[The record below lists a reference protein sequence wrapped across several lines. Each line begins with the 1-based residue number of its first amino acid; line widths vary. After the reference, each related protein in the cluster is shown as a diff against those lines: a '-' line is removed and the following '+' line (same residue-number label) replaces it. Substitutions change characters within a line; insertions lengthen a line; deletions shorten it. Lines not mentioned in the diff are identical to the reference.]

1 MNMTHYM
8 QLLADNQP
16 WNLLL
21 FMAVPVLLAETVAV
35 TELFVLLRRGAA
47 GALAQINRAASILGG
62 LYFVGV
68 FVWLMAHA
76 VLPLTRDGGWRG
88 PADVIAVGFY
98 LAGVLPLGAMA
109 LIDLGVVGRHWTTE
123 QRLARHAVCVAIFLV
138 VAHIAMIFGML
149 DPTLMWHDPAAA
161 GGMHGE
167 HAGHTRP

>member
-21 FMAVPVLLAETVAV
+21 FMVVPVLLAETVAV

-47 GALAQINRAASILGG
+47 GTLARLNRAASMAGG

-68 FVWLMAHA
+68 FAWLMAQA
-76 VLPLTRDGGWRG
+76 VVPLTRDGGWRG

-98 LAGVLPLGAMA
+98 LSGVLPLGAMA
-109 LIDLGVVGRHWTTE
+109 LIDMGVLGKAWTTE
-123 QRLARHAVCVAIFLV
+123 QRLARHAVCVAVFLV

-149 DPTLMWHDPAAA
+149 DPTLMWQDPGASATGH
-161 GGMHGE
+161 GGHVM
-167 HAGHTRP
+167 R